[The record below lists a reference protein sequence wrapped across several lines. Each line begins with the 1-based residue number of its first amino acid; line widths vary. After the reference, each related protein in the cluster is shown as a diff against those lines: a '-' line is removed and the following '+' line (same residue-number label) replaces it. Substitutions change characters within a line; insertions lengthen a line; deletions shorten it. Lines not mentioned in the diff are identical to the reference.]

1 MSDQLGIVNKPPY
14 FDDFDSSKNYSKI
27 LFRPGRAIQSRE
39 LTQIQSILQNQIA
52 SIGDKVIS
60 SPIVSG
66 GDFQIAKVKYL
77 KFYYPEDPSFLKGK
91 IAVFGS
97 GTPNSIIKILHVA
110 ANTDSYD
117 NNYTIFFEYRDGYE
131 LPSVVV
137 LNPLPV
143 VDQAFDA
150 TIIDEE
156 NLEQTTFT
164 FSLKGVPDYN
174 TLSAADRNADTG
186 LVVYGTGLLARLGA
200 GIFYKKGYVVT
211 TAAQMLGLSTQI
223 QSSGSG
229 KYT

>member
-97 GTPNSIIKILHVA
+97 GTPNSIIKI
-110 ANTDSYD
+110 
-117 NNYTIFFEYRDGYE
+117 
-131 LPSVVV
+131 
-137 LNPLPV
+137 
-143 VDQAFDA
+143 
-150 TIIDEE
+150 
-156 NLEQTTFT
+156 
-164 FSLKGVPDYN
+164 
-174 TLSAADRNADTG
+174 
-186 LVVYGTGLLARLGA
+186 
-200 GIFYKKGYVVT
+200 
-211 TAAQMLGLSTQI
+211 
-223 QSSGSG
+223 SGS
-229 KYT
+229 